1 MDQWVNTKINEKRV
15 YCLMMF
21 LNQWKLLYLS
31 LNLTVHGAKTCT
43 NKTYLLTEVLLVQ
56 DLYRL
61 LAEWDKSF
69 WSVGPK
75 LNLNRPGNPSLIE
88 VIVIFSPED
97 MEWEDNN
104 FSWLNWAKNMFDLI
118 LGNNFNP

>member
-43 NKTYLLTEVLLVQ
+43 NKTYLLTEVLLV
-56 DLYRL
+56 
-61 LAEWDKSF
+61 
-69 WSVGPK
+69 
-75 LNLNRPGNPSLIE
+75 
-88 VIVIFSPED
+88 
-97 MEWEDNN
+97 
-104 FSWLNWAKNMFDLI
+104 
-118 LGNNFNP
+118 